1 MSNPTCNSCSS
12 YEVRWHRLL
21 KAAYAV
27 ATAHEWQASPGA
39 RPIVRLFSVKSTSL
53 NRELVVLS
61 DTRHHIAEAPPR
73 YSACAINPAFKLKLK
88 RLFLGNGT
96 GSCDSVDATHSKSRC
111 TAITASCPMQPH
123 ALSKV
128 LCDQTRFQHLH
139 AELTFASSFRLL
151 SGWIAGGVVQELDP
165 EYSSN

>member
-88 RLFLGNGT
+88 RLFLGTAQAPVILLMPHTANQGVPQSLLPVPCSLMHCRKCFVT
-96 GSCDSVDATHSKSRC
+96 RQDFSTFMLSSHLRVHSGC
-111 TAITASCPMQPH
+111 
-123 ALSKV
+123 
-128 LCDQTRFQHLH
+128 FQ
-139 AELTFASSFRLL
+139 
-151 SGWIAGGVVQELDP
+151 AGLRVV
-165 EYSSN
+165 